1 MAPISMTV
9 SAPMWRN
16 DLDVPGDH
24 SSRPERF
31 SHGGAGGAPSRAWT
45 SCAVKSE
52 VTLMTNCAIAEALIG
67 LRAFVLVVEAGSSI
81 SSRRVCN
88 CGFSIARHAASR

>member
-1 MAPISMTV
+1 MPAKLRQMAPIGMTV

-31 SHGGAGGAPSRAWT
+31 SHGGTRGTEPR
-45 SCAVKSE
+45 
-52 VTLMTNCAIAEALIG
+52 LD
-67 LRAFVLVVEAGSSI
+67 FV
-81 SSRRVCN
+81 RC
-88 CGFSIARHAASR
+88 

>member
-1 MAPISMTV
+1 MAPIRMTV

-31 SHGGAGGAPSRAWT
+31 SHGGTRGTEPR
-45 SCAVKSE
+45 
-52 VTLMTNCAIAEALIG
+52 LD
-67 LRAFVLVVEAGSSI
+67 FV
-81 SSRRVCN
+81 RC
-88 CGFSIARHAASR
+88 